1 MYPSF
6 FCHEMQKTAL
16 KGGLLTDFDCI
27 CYNRNGQV
35 HIAVRPSFLSRC
47 LRQEG
52 GGANAEKGISAF
64 RMCSNPAV
72 HLLYKSAMTA
82 RLTHERSS

>member
-6 FCHEMQKTAL
+6 FCHKMQTAL
-16 KGGLLTDFDCI
+16 KGGLLTDFDFI
-27 CYNRNGQV
+27 CYNRDGQV
-35 HIAVRPSFLSRC
+35 HIASDPPFLSRC

-64 RMCSNPAV
+64 RMYSNPAV

>member
-6 FCHEMQKTAL
+6 FCHKMQKTAP
-16 KGGLLTDFDCI
+16 KGGLLTDFDFI

-82 RLTHERSS
+82 RLNPERSS